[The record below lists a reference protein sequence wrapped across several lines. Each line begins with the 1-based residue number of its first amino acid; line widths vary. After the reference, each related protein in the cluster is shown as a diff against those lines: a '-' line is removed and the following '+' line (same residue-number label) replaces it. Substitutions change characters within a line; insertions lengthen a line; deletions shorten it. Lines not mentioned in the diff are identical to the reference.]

1 MSDHS
6 FVKSNISNED
16 NQNDYSQNNLQ
27 VNPSKENKDNNM
39 NISRKLTSRTMSNK
53 ITYHPRMKELIND
66 KIFQY
71 FFTSYFN
78 SKEYSEFRTLTE
90 LERLNFM
97 IDLYFF
103 IMVDINKENIF
114 DLKELNTE
122 EQIKNIQGEIMDR
135 ILMLK
140 DEVSR
145 RNIVYSMKQYNICSI
160 SEQKNI
166 NNKLQEIFNK
176 YKFDNYNNL
185 LNDIDNEF
193 SDEEVNPKKTKQ
205 YSMPFLSSETNPS
218 NINHTK
224 IETKSIQKTNVYSNP
239 TRMEQSKSFIKIE
252 YGKVQLVKMGAI
264 KKTNQYKLMDNSK
277 EISYTPEKTV
287 LISKNNNIRETTVT
301 HYVCNPKLKKIKHP
315 NFSEFVT
322 PLSYKSLTNPKKV
335 SIITKENIFNKG
347 SSSNY
352 LITNNNNTSLVSLN
366 KTNKNIG
373 NKKVNNSIYIE
384 DSVIFNQMMMNQ
396 HNIVL
401 ERSRNNNC
409 NIEMN
414 DLLYKLYCNEEDAII
429 LNKNELNKIGLLLI
443 ELVQKEKEKNKT
455 INNFGDCSE
464 IVHSIENRLKE
475 SEAFIMNY
483 K

>member
-1 MSDHS
+1 MSEHS
-6 FVKSNISNED
+6 FVKSNISNEE
-16 NQNDYSQNNLQ
+16 NQNECSQNNLQ
-27 VNPSKENKDNNM
+27 VNPSQGNKD

-53 ITYHPRMKELIND
+53 ITFHPRMKELIND

-78 SKEYSEFRTLTE
+78 SKEYSEFRSLTE

-103 IMVDINKENIF
+103 IMVDINKDNIF

-122 EQIKNIQGEIMDR
+122 EQLKNIQGEIMDR

-160 SEQKNI
+160 SEQNNI
-166 NNKLQEIFNK
+166 NNRLQEILNK
-176 YKFDNYNNL
+176 YKFDNYNNIM
-185 LNDIDNEF
+185 NDIDNEF
-193 SDEEVNPKKTKQ
+193 SDEEANPKKTKQ

-218 NINHTK
+218 NRNHTK
-224 IETKSIQKTNVYSNP
+224 IETKSIQKTNVYTNP

-277 EISYTPEKTV
+277 EISYTPDKTV
-287 LISKNNNIRETTVT
+287 LISKNNNIKETNVT

-335 SIITKENIFNKG
+335 SIITKENIFTKG

-352 LITNNNNTSLVSLN
+352 QITNNNNSSLVSLN
-366 KTNKNIG
+366 KTSRNIG
-373 NKKVNNSIYIE
+373 TKKVNNSIYIE

-396 HNIVL
+396 QHNIIL
-401 ERSRNNNC
+401 ERSRNNNT
-409 NIEMN
+409 EMN
-414 DLLYKLYCNEEDAII
+414 ELLYKLYFNEEEPII

-443 ELVQKEKEKNKT
+443 ELVQKEKEQNKT
-455 INNFGDCSE
+455 FSTLGDCSE
-464 IVHSIENRLKE
+464 VVQSIENRLKE
-475 SEAFIMNY
+475 SESFIMNY

>member
-1 MSDHS
+1 MSEHS
-6 FVKSNISNED
+6 FVKSNISNEE
-16 NQNDYSQNNLQ
+16 NQNECSQNNLQ
-27 VNPSKENKDNNM
+27 VNPSQGNKD

-53 ITYHPRMKELIND
+53 ITFHPRMKELIND

-71 FFTSYFN
+71 FFASYFN
-78 SKEYSEFRTLTE
+78 SKEYSEFRSLTE

-103 IMVDINKENIF
+103 IMVDINKDNIF

-122 EQIKNIQGEIMDR
+122 EQLKNIQGEIMDR

-160 SEQKNI
+160 SEQNNI
-166 NNKLQEIFNK
+166 NNRLQEILNK
-176 YKFDNYNNL
+176 YKFDNYNNIM
-185 LNDIDNEF
+185 NDIDNEF
-193 SDEEVNPKKTKQ
+193 SDEEANPKKTKQ

-218 NINHTK
+218 NRNHTK
-224 IETKSIQKTNVYSNP
+224 IETKSIQKTNVYTNP

-277 EISYTPEKTV
+277 EISYTPDKTV
-287 LISKNNNIRETTVT
+287 LISKNNNIKETNVT

-335 SIITKENIFNKG
+335 SIITKENIFTKG

-352 LITNNNNTSLVSLN
+352 QITNNNNSSLVSLN
-366 KTNKNIG
+366 KTSRNIG
-373 NKKVNNSIYIE
+373 TKKVNNSIYIE

-396 HNIVL
+396 QHNIIL
-401 ERSRNNNC
+401 ERSRNNNT
-409 NIEMN
+409 EMN
-414 DLLYKLYCNEEDAII
+414 ELLYKLYFNEEEPII

-443 ELVQKEKEKNKT
+443 ELVQKEKEQNKT
-455 INNFGDCSE
+455 FSTLGDCSE
-464 IVHSIENRLKE
+464 VVQSIENRLKE
-475 SEAFIMNY
+475 SESFIMNY

>member
-1 MSDHS
+1 MSEHS
-6 FVKSNISNED
+6 FVKSNISNEE
-16 NQNDYSQNNLQ
+16 NQNECSQNNLQ
-27 VNPSKENKDNNM
+27 VNPSQGNKD

-53 ITYHPRMKELIND
+53 ITFHPRMKELIND

-78 SKEYSEFRTLTE
+78 SKEYSEFRSLTE

-103 IMVDINKENIF
+103 IMVDINKDNIF

-122 EQIKNIQGEIMDR
+122 EQLKNIQGEIMDR

-160 SEQKNI
+160 SEQNNI
-166 NNKLQEIFNK
+166 NNRLQEILNK
-176 YKFDNYNNL
+176 YKFDNYNNIM
-185 LNDIDNEF
+185 NDIDNEF
-193 SDEEVNPKKTKQ
+193 SDEEANPKKTKQ

-218 NINHTK
+218 NRNHTK
-224 IETKSIQKTNVYSNP
+224 IETKSIQKTNVYTNP

-277 EISYTPEKTV
+277 EISYTPDKTV
-287 LISKNNNIRETTVT
+287 LISKNNNIKETNVT
-301 HYVCNPKLKKIKHP
+301 HYVCNPKLRKIKHP

-335 SIITKENIFNKG
+335 SIITKENIFTKG

-352 LITNNNNTSLVSLN
+352 QITNNNNSSLVSLN
-366 KTNKNIG
+366 KTSRNIG
-373 NKKVNNSIYIE
+373 TKKVNNSIYIE

-396 HNIVL
+396 QHNIIL
-401 ERSRNNNC
+401 ERSRNNNT
-409 NIEMN
+409 EMN
-414 DLLYKLYCNEEDAII
+414 ELLYKLYFNEEEPII

-443 ELVQKEKEKNKT
+443 ELVQKEKEQNKT
-455 INNFGDCSE
+455 FSTLGDCSE
-464 IVHSIENRLKE
+464 VVQSIENRLKE
-475 SEAFIMNY
+475 SESFIMNY

>member
-1 MSDHS
+1 MSEHS
-6 FVKSNISNED
+6 FVKSNISNEE
-16 NQNDYSQNNLQ
+16 NQNECSQNNLQ
-27 VNPSKENKDNNM
+27 VNPSQGNKD

-53 ITYHPRMKELIND
+53 ITFHPRMKELIND

-78 SKEYSEFRTLTE
+78 SKEYSEFRSLTE

-103 IMVDINKENIF
+103 IMVDINKDNIF

-122 EQIKNIQGEIMDR
+122 EQLKNIQGEIMDR

-160 SEQKNI
+160 SEQNNI
-166 NNKLQEIFNK
+166 NNRLQEILNK
-176 YKFDNYNNL
+176 YKFDNYNNIM
-185 LNDIDNEF
+185 NDIDNEF
-193 SDEEVNPKKTKQ
+193 SDEEANPKKTKQ

-218 NINHTK
+218 NRNHTK
-224 IETKSIQKTNVYSNP
+224 IETKSIQKTNVYTNP

-277 EISYTPEKTV
+277 EISYTPDKTV
-287 LISKNNNIRETTVT
+287 LISKNNNIKETNVT

-335 SIITKENIFNKG
+335 SIITKENIFTKR

-352 LITNNNNTSLVSLN
+352 QITNNNNSSLVSLN
-366 KTNKNIG
+366 KTSRNIG
-373 NKKVNNSIYIE
+373 TKKVNNSIYIE

-396 HNIVL
+396 QHNIIL
-401 ERSRNNNC
+401 ERSRNNNT
-409 NIEMN
+409 EMN
-414 DLLYKLYCNEEDAII
+414 ELLYKLYFNEEEPII

-443 ELVQKEKEKNKT
+443 ELVQKEKEQNKT
-455 INNFGDCSE
+455 FSTLGDCSE
-464 IVHSIENRLKE
+464 VVQSIENRLKE
-475 SEAFIMNY
+475 SESFIMNY

>member
-1 MSDHS
+1 MSEHS
-6 FVKSNISNED
+6 FVKSNISNEE
-16 NQNDYSQNNLQ
+16 NQNECSQNNLQ
-27 VNPSKENKDNNM
+27 VNPSQGNKD

-53 ITYHPRMKELIND
+53 ITFHPRMKELIND

-78 SKEYSEFRTLTE
+78 SKEYSEFRSLTE

-103 IMVDINKENIF
+103 IMVDINKDNIF

-122 EQIKNIQGEIMDR
+122 EQLKNIQGEIMDR

-160 SEQKNI
+160 SEQNNI
-166 NNKLQEIFNK
+166 NNRLQEILNK
-176 YKFDNYNNL
+176 YKFDNYNNIM
-185 LNDIDNEF
+185 NDIDNEF
-193 SDEEVNPKKTKQ
+193 SDEEANPKKTKQ

-218 NINHTK
+218 NRNHTK
-224 IETKSIQKTNVYSNP
+224 IETKSIQKTNVYTNP

-277 EISYTPEKTV
+277 EISYTPDKTV
-287 LISKNNNIRETTVT
+287 LISKNNNIKETNVT

-335 SIITKENIFNKG
+335 SIITKENIFTKG

-352 LITNNNNTSLVSLN
+352 QITNNNNSSLVSLN
-366 KTNKNIG
+366 KTSRNIG
-373 NKKVNNSIYIE
+373 TKKVNNSIYIE

-396 HNIVL
+396 QHNIIL
-401 ERSRNNNC
+401 ERSRNNNT
-409 NIEMN
+409 EMN
-414 DLLYKLYCNEEDAII
+414 ELLYKLYFNEEEPII

-443 ELVQKEKEKNKT
+443 ELVQKEKEQK
-455 INNFGDCSE
+455 
-464 IVHSIENRLKE
+464 
-475 SEAFIMNY
+475 
-483 K
+483 

>member
-1 MSDHS
+1 MSEHS

-16 NQNDYSQNNLQ
+16 NQNECSQNNLQ
-27 VNPSKENKDNNM
+27 VNPSQGNKD

-53 ITYHPRMKELIND
+53 ITFHPRMKELIND

-78 SKEYSEFRTLTE
+78 SKEYSEFRSLTE

-103 IMVDINKENIF
+103 IMVDINKDNIF

-122 EQIKNIQGEIMDR
+122 EQLKNIQGEIMDR

-160 SEQKNI
+160 SEQNNI
-166 NNKLQEIFNK
+166 NNRLQEILNK
-176 YKFDNYNNL
+176 YKFDNYNNIM
-185 LNDIDNEF
+185 NDIDNEF
-193 SDEEVNPKKTKQ
+193 SDEEANPKKTKQ

-218 NINHTK
+218 NRNHTK
-224 IETKSIQKTNVYSNP
+224 IETKSIQKTNVYTNP

-277 EISYTPEKTV
+277 EISYTPDKTV
-287 LISKNNNIRETTVT
+287 LISKNNNIKETNVT

-335 SIITKENIFNKG
+335 SIITKENIFTKG

-352 LITNNNNTSLVSLN
+352 QITNNNNSSLVSLN
-366 KTNKNIG
+366 KTSRNIG
-373 NKKVNNSIYIE
+373 TKKVNNSIYIE

-396 HNIVL
+396 QHNIIL
-401 ERSRNNNC
+401 ERSRNNNT
-409 NIEMN
+409 EMN
-414 DLLYKLYCNEEDAII
+414 ELLYKLYFNEEEPII

-443 ELVQKEKEKNKT
+443 ELVQKEKEQNKT
-455 INNFGDCSE
+455 FSTLGDYSE
-464 IVHSIENRLKE
+464 VVQSIENRLKE
-475 SEAFIMNY
+475 SESFIMNY

>member
-1 MSDHS
+1 MSEHS
-6 FVKSNISNED
+6 FVKSNISNEE
-16 NQNDYSQNNLQ
+16 NQNECSQNNLQ
-27 VNPSKENKDNNM
+27 VNPSQGNKD

-53 ITYHPRMKELIND
+53 ITFHPRMKELIND

-78 SKEYSEFRTLTE
+78 SKEYSEFRSLTE

-103 IMVDINKENIF
+103 IMVDINKDNIF

-122 EQIKNIQGEIMDR
+122 EQLKNIQGEIMDR

-160 SEQKNI
+160 SEQNNI
-166 NNKLQEIFNK
+166 NNRLQEILNK
-176 YKFDNYNNL
+176 YKFDNYYNIM
-185 LNDIDNEF
+185 NDIDNEF
-193 SDEEVNPKKTKQ
+193 SDEEANPKKTKQ

-218 NINHTK
+218 NRNHTK
-224 IETKSIQKTNVYSNP
+224 IETKSIQKTNVYTNP

-277 EISYTPEKTV
+277 EISYTPDKTV
-287 LISKNNNIRETTVT
+287 LISKNNNIKETNVT

-335 SIITKENIFNKG
+335 SIIAKENIFTKG

-352 LITNNNNTSLVSLN
+352 QITNNNNSSLVSLN
-366 KTNKNIG
+366 KTSRNIG
-373 NKKVNNSIYIE
+373 TKKVNNSIYIE

-396 HNIVL
+396 QHNIIL
-401 ERSRNNNC
+401 ERSRNNNT
-409 NIEMN
+409 EMN
-414 DLLYKLYCNEEDAII
+414 ELLYKLYFNEEEPII

-443 ELVQKEKEKNKT
+443 ELVQKEKEQNKT
-455 INNFGDCSE
+455 FSTLGDCSE
-464 IVHSIENRLKE
+464 VVQSIENRLKE
-475 SEAFIMNY
+475 SESFIMNY

>member
-1 MSDHS
+1 MSEHS
-6 FVKSNISNED
+6 FVKSNISNEE
-16 NQNDYSQNNLQ
+16 NQNECSQNNLQ
-27 VNPSKENKDNNM
+27 LNPSQGNKD

-53 ITYHPRMKELIND
+53 ITFHPRMKELIND

-78 SKEYSEFRTLTE
+78 SKEYSEFRSLTE

-103 IMVDINKENIF
+103 IMVDINKDNIF

-122 EQIKNIQGEIMDR
+122 EQLKNIQGEIMDR

-160 SEQKNI
+160 SEQNNI
-166 NNKLQEIFNK
+166 NNRLQEILNK
-176 YKFDNYNNL
+176 YKFDNYNNIM
-185 LNDIDNEF
+185 NDIDNEF
-193 SDEEVNPKKTKQ
+193 SDEEANPKKTKQ

-218 NINHTK
+218 NRNHTK
-224 IETKSIQKTNVYSNP
+224 IETKSIQKTNVYTNP

-277 EISYTPEKTV
+277 EISYTPDKTV
-287 LISKNNNIRETTVT
+287 LISKNNNIKETNVT

-335 SIITKENIFNKG
+335 SIITKENIFTKG

-352 LITNNNNTSLVSLN
+352 QITNNNNSSLVSLN
-366 KTNKNIG
+366 KTSRNIG
-373 NKKVNNSIYIE
+373 TKKVNNSIYIE

-396 HNIVL
+396 QHNIIL
-401 ERSRNNNC
+401 ERSRNNNT
-409 NIEMN
+409 EMN
-414 DLLYKLYCNEEDAII
+414 ELLYKLYFNEEEPII

-443 ELVQKEKEKNKT
+443 ELVQKEKEQNKT
-455 INNFGDCSE
+455 FSTLGDCSE
-464 IVHSIENRLKE
+464 VVQSIENRLKE
-475 SEAFIMNY
+475 SESFIMNY

>member
-1 MSDHS
+1 MSEHS
-6 FVKSNISNED
+6 FVKSNISNEE
-16 NQNDYSQNNLQ
+16 NQNECSQNNLQ
-27 VNPSKENKDNNM
+27 VNPSQGNKD

-53 ITYHPRMKELIND
+53 ITFHPRMKELIND

-103 IMVDINKENIF
+103 IMVDINKDNIF

-122 EQIKNIQGEIMDR
+122 EQLKNIQGEIMDR

-160 SEQKNI
+160 SEQNNI
-166 NNKLQEIFNK
+166 NNRLQEILNK
-176 YKFDNYNNL
+176 YKFDNYNNIM
-185 LNDIDNEF
+185 NDIDNEF
-193 SDEEVNPKKTKQ
+193 SDEEANPKKTKQ

-218 NINHTK
+218 NRNHTK
-224 IETKSIQKTNVYSNP
+224 IETKSIQKTNVYTNP

-277 EISYTPEKTV
+277 EISYTPDKTV
-287 LISKNNNIRETTVT
+287 LISKNNNIKETNVT

-335 SIITKENIFNKG
+335 SIIAKENIFTKG

-352 LITNNNNTSLVSLN
+352 QITNNNNSSLVSLN
-366 KTNKNIG
+366 KTSRNIG
-373 NKKVNNSIYIE
+373 TKKVNNSIYIE

-396 HNIVL
+396 QHNIIL
-401 ERSRNNNC
+401 ERSRNNNT
-409 NIEMN
+409 EMN
-414 DLLYKLYCNEEDAII
+414 ELLYKLYFNEEEPII

-443 ELVQKEKEKNKT
+443 ELVQKEKEQNKT
-455 INNFGDCSE
+455 FSTLGDCSE
-464 IVHSIENRLKE
+464 VVQSIENRLKE
-475 SEAFIMNY
+475 SESFIMNY

>member
-1 MSDHS
+1 MSEHS
-6 FVKSNISNED
+6 FVKSNISNEE
-16 NQNDYSQNNLQ
+16 NQNECSQNNLQ
-27 VNPSKENKDNNM
+27 VNPSQGNKD

-53 ITYHPRMKELIND
+53 ITFHPRMKELIND

-78 SKEYSEFRTLTE
+78 SKEYSEFRSLTE

-103 IMVDINKENIF
+103 IMVDINKDNIF

-122 EQIKNIQGEIMDR
+122 EQLKNIQGEIMDR

-160 SEQKNI
+160 SEQNNI
-166 NNKLQEIFNK
+166 NNRLQEILNK
-176 YKFDNYNNL
+176 YKFDNYNNIM
-185 LNDIDNEF
+185 NDIDNEF
-193 SDEEVNPKKTKQ
+193 SDEEANPKKTKQ

-218 NINHTK
+218 NRNHTK
-224 IETKSIQKTNVYSNP
+224 IETKSIQKTNVYTNP

-277 EISYTPEKTV
+277 EISYTPDKTV
-287 LISKNNNIRETTVT
+287 LISKNNNIKETNVT

-335 SIITKENIFNKG
+335 SIITKENIFTKG

-352 LITNNNNTSLVSLN
+352 QITNNNNSSLVSLN
-366 KTNKNIG
+366 KTSRNIG
-373 NKKVNNSIYIE
+373 TKKVNNSIYIE

-396 HNIVL
+396 QYNIIL
-401 ERSRNNNC
+401 ERSRNNNT
-409 NIEMN
+409 EMN
-414 DLLYKLYCNEEDAII
+414 ELLYKLYFNEEEPII

-443 ELVQKEKEKNKT
+443 ELVQKEKEQNKT
-455 INNFGDCSE
+455 FSTLGDCSE
-464 IVHSIENRLKE
+464 VVQSIENRLKE
-475 SEAFIMNY
+475 SESFIMNY

>member
-1 MSDHS
+1 MSEHS
-6 FVKSNISNED
+6 FVKSNISNEE
-16 NQNDYSQNNLQ
+16 NQNECSQNNLQ
-27 VNPSKENKDNNM
+27 VNPSQGNKD

-53 ITYHPRMKELIND
+53 ITFHPRMKELIND

-78 SKEYSEFRTLTE
+78 SKEYSEFRSLTE

-103 IMVDINKENIF
+103 IMVDINKDNIF

-122 EQIKNIQGEIMDR
+122 EQLKNIQGEIMDR

-160 SEQKNI
+160 SEQNNI
-166 NNKLQEIFNK
+166 NNRLQEILNK
-176 YKFDNYNNL
+176 YKFDNYNNIM
-185 LNDIDNEF
+185 NDIDNEF
-193 SDEEVNPKKTKQ
+193 SDEEANPKKTKQ

-218 NINHTK
+218 NRNHTK
-224 IETKSIQKTNVYSNP
+224 IETKSIQKTNVYTNP

-277 EISYTPEKTV
+277 EISYTPDKTV
-287 LISKNNNIRETTVT
+287 LISKNNNIKETNVT

-335 SIITKENIFNKG
+335 SIITKENIFTKG

-352 LITNNNNTSLVSLN
+352 QITNNNNSSLVSLN
-366 KTNKNIG
+366 KTSRNLG
-373 NKKVNNSIYIE
+373 TKKVNNSIYIE

-396 HNIVL
+396 QHNIIL
-401 ERSRNNNC
+401 ERSRNNNT
-409 NIEMN
+409 EMN
-414 DLLYKLYCNEEDAII
+414 ELLYKLYFNEEEPII

-443 ELVQKEKEKNKT
+443 ELVQKEKEQNKT
-455 INNFGDCSE
+455 FSTLGDYSE
-464 IVHSIENRLKE
+464 VVQSIENRLKE
-475 SEAFIMNY
+475 SESFIMNY

>member
-1 MSDHS
+1 MSEHS
-6 FVKSNISNED
+6 FVKSNISNEE
-16 NQNDYSQNNLQ
+16 NQNECSQNNLQ
-27 VNPSKENKDNNM
+27 VNPSQGNKD

-53 ITYHPRMKELIND
+53 ITFHPRMKELIND

-78 SKEYSEFRTLTE
+78 SKEYSEFRSLTE

-97 IDLYFF
+97 IDLYFY
-103 IMVDINKENIF
+103 IMVDINKDNIF

-122 EQIKNIQGEIMDR
+122 EQLKNIQGEIMDR

-145 RNIVYSMKQYNICSI
+145 RKIVYSMKQYNICSI
-160 SEQKNI
+160 SEQNNI
-166 NNKLQEIFNK
+166 NNRLQEILNK
-176 YKFDNYNNL
+176 YKFDNYNNIM
-185 LNDIDNEF
+185 NDIDNEF
-193 SDEEVNPKKTKQ
+193 SDEEANPKKTKQ

-218 NINHTK
+218 NRNHTK
-224 IETKSIQKTNVYSNP
+224 IETKSIQKTNVYTNP

-277 EISYTPEKTV
+277 EISYTPDKTV
-287 LISKNNNIRETTVT
+287 LISKNNNIKETNVT

-335 SIITKENIFNKG
+335 SIITKENIFTKG

-352 LITNNNNTSLVSLN
+352 QITNNNNSSLVSLN
-366 KTNKNIG
+366 KTSRNIG
-373 NKKVNNSIYIE
+373 TKKVNNSIYIE

-396 HNIVL
+396 QHNIIL
-401 ERSRNNNC
+401 ERSRNNNT
-409 NIEMN
+409 EMN
-414 DLLYKLYCNEEDAII
+414 ELLYKLYFNEEEPII

-443 ELVQKEKEKNKT
+443 ELVQKEKEQNKT
-455 INNFGDCSE
+455 FSTLGDCSE
-464 IVHSIENRLKE
+464 VVQSIENRLKE
-475 SEAFIMNY
+475 SESFIMNY

>member
-1 MSDHS
+1 MSEHS
-6 FVKSNISNED
+6 FVKSNISNEE
-16 NQNDYSQNNLQ
+16 NQNECSQNNLQ
-27 VNPSKENKDNNM
+27 VNPSQGNKD

-53 ITYHPRMKELIND
+53 ITFHPRMKELIND

-78 SKEYSEFRTLTE
+78 SKEYSEFRSLTE

-103 IMVDINKENIF
+103 IMVDINKDNIF

-122 EQIKNIQGEIMDR
+122 EQLKNIQGEIMDR

-145 RNIVYSMKQYNICSI
+145 RKIVYSMKQYNICSI
-160 SEQKNI
+160 SEQNNI
-166 NNKLQEIFNK
+166 NNRLQEILNK
-176 YKFDNYNNL
+176 YKFDNYYNIM
-185 LNDIDNEF
+185 NDIDNEF
-193 SDEEVNPKKTKQ
+193 SDEEANPKKTKQ

-218 NINHTK
+218 NRNHTK
-224 IETKSIQKTNVYSNP
+224 IETKSIQKTNVYTNP

-277 EISYTPEKTV
+277 EISYTPDKTV
-287 LISKNNNIRETTVT
+287 LISKNNNIKETNVT

-335 SIITKENIFNKG
+335 SIIAKENIFTKG

-352 LITNNNNTSLVSLN
+352 QITNNNNSSLVSLN
-366 KTNKNIG
+366 KTSRNIG
-373 NKKVNNSIYIE
+373 TKKVNNSIYIE

-396 HNIVL
+396 QHNIIL
-401 ERSRNNNC
+401 ERSRNNNT
-409 NIEMN
+409 EMN
-414 DLLYKLYCNEEDAII
+414 ELLYKLYFNEEEPII

-443 ELVQKEKEKNKT
+443 ELVQKEKEQNKT
-455 INNFGDCSE
+455 FSTLGDCSE
-464 IVHSIENRLKE
+464 VVQSIENRLKE
-475 SEAFIMNY
+475 SESFIMNY

>member
-1 MSDHS
+1 MSEHS
-6 FVKSNISNED
+6 FVKSNISNEE
-16 NQNDYSQNNLQ
+16 NQNECSQNNLQ
-27 VNPSKENKDNNM
+27 VNPSQGNKD

-53 ITYHPRMKELIND
+53 ITFHPRMKELIND

-78 SKEYSEFRTLTE
+78 SKEYSEFRSLTE

-103 IMVDINKENIF
+103 IMVDINKDNIF

-122 EQIKNIQGEIMDR
+122 EQLKNIQGEIMDR

-160 SEQKNI
+160 SEQNNI
-166 NNKLQEIFNK
+166 NNRLQEILNK
-176 YKFDNYNNL
+176 YKFDNYNNIM
-185 LNDIDNEF
+185 NDIDNEF
-193 SDEEVNPKKTKQ
+193 SDEEANPKKTKQ

-218 NINHTK
+218 NRNHTK
-224 IETKSIQKTNVYSNP
+224 IETKSIQKTNVYTNP

-252 YGKVQLVKMGAI
+252 YGKVQLVKIGAI

-277 EISYTPEKTV
+277 EISYTPDKTV
-287 LISKNNNIRETTVT
+287 LISKNNNIKETNVT

-335 SIITKENIFNKG
+335 SIITKENIFTKG

-352 LITNNNNTSLVSLN
+352 QITNNNNSSLVSLN
-366 KTNKNIG
+366 KTSRNIG
-373 NKKVNNSIYIE
+373 TKKVNNSIYIE

-396 HNIVL
+396 QHNIIL
-401 ERSRNNNC
+401 ERSRNNNT
-409 NIEMN
+409 EMN
-414 DLLYKLYCNEEDAII
+414 ELLYKLYFNEEEPII

-443 ELVQKEKEKNKT
+443 ELVQKEKEQNKT
-455 INNFGDCSE
+455 FSTLGDCSE
-464 IVHSIENRLKE
+464 VVQSIENRLKE
-475 SEAFIMNY
+475 SESFIMNY

>member
-1 MSDHS
+1 MSEHS
-6 FVKSNISNED
+6 FVKSNISNEE
-16 NQNDYSQNNLQ
+16 NQNECSQNNLQ
-27 VNPSKENKDNNM
+27 VNPSQGNKD

-53 ITYHPRMKELIND
+53 ITFHPRMKELIND

-78 SKEYSEFRTLTE
+78 SKEYSEFRSLTE

-103 IMVDINKENIF
+103 IMVDINKDNIF

-122 EQIKNIQGEIMDR
+122 EQLKNIQGEIMDR

-160 SEQKNI
+160 SEQNNI
-166 NNKLQEIFNK
+166 NNRLQEILNK
-176 YKFDNYNNL
+176 YKFDNYNNIM
-185 LNDIDNEF
+185 NDIDNEF
-193 SDEEVNPKKTKQ
+193 SDEEANPKKTKQ

-218 NINHTK
+218 NRNHTK
-224 IETKSIQKTNVYSNP
+224 IETKSIQKTNVYTNP

-335 SIITKENIFNKG
+335 SIITKENIFTKG

-352 LITNNNNTSLVSLN
+352 QITNNNNSSLVSLN
-366 KTNKNIG
+366 KTSRNIG
-373 NKKVNNSIYIE
+373 TKKVNNSIYIE

-396 HNIVL
+396 QHNIIL
-401 ERSRNNNC
+401 ERSRNNNT
-409 NIEMN
+409 EMN
-414 DLLYKLYCNEEDAII
+414 ELLYKLYFNEEESII

-443 ELVQKEKEKNKT
+443 ELVQKEKEQNKT
-455 INNFGDCSE
+455 FSTLGDCSE
-464 IVHSIENRLKE
+464 VVQSIENRLKE
-475 SEAFIMNY
+475 SESFIMNY

>member
-1 MSDHS
+1 MSEHS
-6 FVKSNISNED
+6 FVKSNISNEE
-16 NQNDYSQNNLQ
+16 NQNECSQNNLQ
-27 VNPSKENKDNNM
+27 VNPSQGNKD

-53 ITYHPRMKELIND
+53 ITFHPRMKELIND

-78 SKEYSEFRTLTE
+78 SKEYSEFRSLTE

-103 IMVDINKENIF
+103 IMVDINKDNIF

-122 EQIKNIQGEIMDR
+122 EQLKNIQGEIMDR

-145 RNIVYSMKQYNICSI
+145 RKIVYSMKQYNICSI
-160 SEQKNI
+160 SEQNNI
-166 NNKLQEIFNK
+166 NNRLQEILNK
-176 YKFDNYNNL
+176 YKFDNYNNIM
-185 LNDIDNEF
+185 NDIDNEF
-193 SDEEVNPKKTKQ
+193 SDEEANPKKTKQ

-218 NINHTK
+218 NRNHTK
-224 IETKSIQKTNVYSNP
+224 IETKSIQKTNVYTNP

-264 KKTNQYKLMDNSK
+264 KKTNQYKLLDNSK
-277 EISYTPEKTV
+277 EISYTPDKTV
-287 LISKNNNIRETTVT
+287 LISKNNNIKETNVT

-335 SIITKENIFNKG
+335 SIIAKENIFTKG

-352 LITNNNNTSLVSLN
+352 QITNNNNSSLVSLN
-366 KTNKNIG
+366 KTSRNIG
-373 NKKVNNSIYIE
+373 TKKVNNSIYIE

-396 HNIVL
+396 QHNIIL
-401 ERSRNNNC
+401 ERSRNNNT
-409 NIEMN
+409 EMN
-414 DLLYKLYCNEEDAII
+414 ELLYKLYFNEEEPII

-443 ELVQKEKEKNKT
+443 ELVQKEKEQNKT
-455 INNFGDCSE
+455 FSTLGDCSE
-464 IVHSIENRLKE
+464 VVQSIENRLKE
-475 SEAFIMNY
+475 SESFIMNY

>member
-1 MSDHS
+1 MSEHS
-6 FVKSNISNED
+6 FVKSNISNEE
-16 NQNDYSQNNLQ
+16 NQNECSQNNLQ
-27 VNPSKENKDNNM
+27 VNPSQGNKD

-53 ITYHPRMKELIND
+53 ITFHPRMKELIND

-78 SKEYSEFRTLTE
+78 SKEYSEFRSLTE

-103 IMVDINKENIF
+103 IMVDINKDNIF

-122 EQIKNIQGEIMDR
+122 EQLKNIQGEIMDR

-160 SEQKNI
+160 SEQNNI
-166 NNKLQEIFNK
+166 NNRLQEILNK
-176 YKFDNYNNL
+176 YKFDNYNNIM
-185 LNDIDNEF
+185 NDIDNEF
-193 SDEEVNPKKTKQ
+193 SDEEANPKKTKQ

-218 NINHTK
+218 NRNHTK
-224 IETKSIQKTNVYSNP
+224 IETKSIQKTNVYTNP

-277 EISYTPEKTV
+277 EISYTPDKTV
-287 LISKNNNIRETTVT
+287 VISKNNKIKETNVT

-335 SIITKENIFNKG
+335 SIITKENIFTKG

-352 LITNNNNTSLVSLN
+352 QITNNNNSSLVSLN
-366 KTNKNIG
+366 KTSRNIG
-373 NKKVNNSIYIE
+373 TKKVNNSIYIE

-396 HNIVL
+396 QHNIIL
-401 ERSRNNNC
+401 ERSRNNNT
-409 NIEMN
+409 EMN
-414 DLLYKLYCNEEDAII
+414 ELLYKLYFNEEEPII

-443 ELVQKEKEKNKT
+443 ELVQKEKEQNKT
-455 INNFGDCSE
+455 FSTLGDCSE
-464 IVHSIENRLKE
+464 VVQSIENRLKE
-475 SEAFIMNY
+475 SESFIMNY

>member
-1 MSDHS
+1 MSEHS
-6 FVKSNISNED
+6 FVKSNISNEE
-16 NQNDYSQNNLQ
+16 NQNECSQNNLQ
-27 VNPSKENKDNNM
+27 VNPSQGNKD

-53 ITYHPRMKELIND
+53 ITFHPRMKELIND

-78 SKEYSEFRTLTE
+78 SKEYSEFRSLTE

-103 IMVDINKENIF
+103 IMVDINKDNIF

-122 EQIKNIQGEIMDR
+122 EQLKNIQGEIMDR

-160 SEQKNI
+160 SEQNNI
-166 NNKLQEIFNK
+166 NNRLQEILNK
-176 YKFDNYNNL
+176 YKFDNYNNIM
-185 LNDIDNEF
+185 NDIDNEF
-193 SDEEVNPKKTKQ
+193 SDEEANPKKTKQ
-205 YSMPFLSSETNPS
+205 YSMPLLSSETNPS
-218 NINHTK
+218 NRNHTK
-224 IETKSIQKTNVYSNP
+224 IETKSIQKTNVYTNP

-277 EISYTPEKTV
+277 EISYTPDKTV
-287 LISKNNNIRETTVT
+287 LISKNNNIKETNVT

-335 SIITKENIFNKG
+335 SIITKENIFTKG

-352 LITNNNNTSLVSLN
+352 QITNNNNSSLVSLN
-366 KTNKNIG
+366 KTSRNIG
-373 NKKVNNSIYIE
+373 TKKVNNSIYIE

-396 HNIVL
+396 QHNIIL
-401 ERSRNNNC
+401 ERSRNNNT
-409 NIEMN
+409 EMN
-414 DLLYKLYCNEEDAII
+414 ELLYKLYFNEEEPII

-443 ELVQKEKEKNKT
+443 ELVQKEKEQNKT
-455 INNFGDCSE
+455 FSTLGDCSE
-464 IVHSIENRLKE
+464 VVQSIENRLKE
-475 SEAFIMNY
+475 SESFIMNY

>member
-1 MSDHS
+1 MSEHS
-6 FVKSNISNED
+6 FVKSNISNEE
-16 NQNDYSQNNLQ
+16 NQNECSQNNLQ
-27 VNPSKENKDNNM
+27 VNPSQGNKD

-53 ITYHPRMKELIND
+53 ITFHPRMKELIND

-78 SKEYSEFRTLTE
+78 SKEYSEFRSLTE

-103 IMVDINKENIF
+103 IMVDINKDNIF

-122 EQIKNIQGEIMDR
+122 EQLKNIQGEIMDR

-145 RNIVYSMKQYNICSI
+145 RKIVYSMKQYNICSI
-160 SEQKNI
+160 SEQNNI
-166 NNKLQEIFNK
+166 NNRLQEILNK
-176 YKFDNYNNL
+176 YKFDNYNNIM
-185 LNDIDNEF
+185 NDIDNEF
-193 SDEEVNPKKTKQ
+193 SDEEANPKKTKQ

-218 NINHTK
+218 NRNHTK
-224 IETKSIQKTNVYSNP
+224 IETKSIQKTNVYTNP

-277 EISYTPEKTV
+277 EISYTPDKTV
-287 LISKNNNIRETTVT
+287 LISKNNNIKETNVT

-335 SIITKENIFNKG
+335 SIITKENIFTKG

-352 LITNNNNTSLVSLN
+352 QITNNNNSSLVSLN
-366 KTNKNIG
+366 KTSRNIG
-373 NKKVNNSIYIE
+373 TKKVNNSIYIE

-396 HNIVL
+396 QHNIIL
-401 ERSRNNNC
+401 ERSRNNNT
-409 NIEMN
+409 EMN
-414 DLLYKLYCNEEDAII
+414 ELLYKLYFNEEEPII

-443 ELVQKEKEKNKT
+443 ELVQKEKEQNKT
-455 INNFGDCSE
+455 FSTLGDCSE
-464 IVHSIENRLKE
+464 VVQSIENRLKE
-475 SEAFIMNY
+475 SESFIMNY

>member
-1 MSDHS
+1 MSEHS
-6 FVKSNISNED
+6 FVKSNISNEE
-16 NQNDYSQNNLQ
+16 NQNECSQNNLQ
-27 VNPSKENKDNNM
+27 VNPSQGNKD

-53 ITYHPRMKELIND
+53 ITFHPRMKELIND

-78 SKEYSEFRTLTE
+78 SKEYSEFRSLTE

-103 IMVDINKENIF
+103 IMVDINKDNIF

-122 EQIKNIQGEIMDR
+122 EQLKNIQGEIMDR

-160 SEQKNI
+160 SEQNNI
-166 NNKLQEIFNK
+166 NNRLQEILNK
-176 YKFDNYNNL
+176 YKFDNYNNIM
-185 LNDIDNEF
+185 NDIDNEF
-193 SDEEVNPKKTKQ
+193 SDEEANPKKTKQ

-218 NINHTK
+218 NRNHTK
-224 IETKSIQKTNVYSNP
+224 IETKSIQKTNVYTNP

-277 EISYTPEKTV
+277 EISYTPDKTV
-287 LISKNNNIRETTVT
+287 LISKNNNIKETNVT

-335 SIITKENIFNKG
+335 SIITKENIFIKG

-352 LITNNNNTSLVSLN
+352 QITNNNNSSLVSLN
-366 KTNKNIG
+366 KTSRNIG
-373 NKKVNNSIYIE
+373 TKKVNNSIYIE

-396 HNIVL
+396 QHNIIL
-401 ERSRNNNC
+401 ERSRNNNT
-409 NIEMN
+409 EMN
-414 DLLYKLYCNEEDAII
+414 ELLYKLYFNEEEPII

-443 ELVQKEKEKNKT
+443 ELVQKEKEQNKT
-455 INNFGDCSE
+455 FSTLGDCSE
-464 IVHSIENRLKE
+464 VVQSIENRLKE
-475 SEAFIMNY
+475 SESFIMNY

>member
-1 MSDHS
+1 MSEHS
-6 FVKSNISNED
+6 FVKSNISNEE
-16 NQNDYSQNNLQ
+16 NQNECSQNNLQ
-27 VNPSKENKDNNM
+27 VNPSQGNKD

-53 ITYHPRMKELIND
+53 ITFHPRMKELIND

-78 SKEYSEFRTLTE
+78 SKEYSEFRSLTE

-103 IMVDINKENIF
+103 IMVDINKDNIF

-122 EQIKNIQGEIMDR
+122 EQLKNIQGEIMDR

-140 DEVSR
+140 DEASR

-160 SEQKNI
+160 SEQNNI
-166 NNKLQEIFNK
+166 NNRLQEILNK
-176 YKFDNYNNL
+176 YKFDNYNNIM
-185 LNDIDNEF
+185 NDIDNEF
-193 SDEEVNPKKTKQ
+193 SDEEANPKKTKQ

-218 NINHTK
+218 NRNHTK
-224 IETKSIQKTNVYSNP
+224 IETKSIQKTNVYTNP

-277 EISYTPEKTV
+277 EISYTPDKTV
-287 LISKNNNIRETTVT
+287 LISKNNNIKETNVT

-335 SIITKENIFNKG
+335 SIITKENIFTKG

-352 LITNNNNTSLVSLN
+352 QITNNNNSSLVSLN
-366 KTNKNIG
+366 KTSRNIG
-373 NKKVNNSIYIE
+373 TKKVNNSIYIE

-396 HNIVL
+396 QHNIIL
-401 ERSRNNNC
+401 ERSRNNNT
-409 NIEMN
+409 EMN
-414 DLLYKLYCNEEDAII
+414 ELLYKLYFNEEEPII

-443 ELVQKEKEKNKT
+443 ELVQKEKEQNKT
-455 INNFGDCSE
+455 FSTLGDCSE
-464 IVHSIENRLKE
+464 VVQSIENRLKE
-475 SEAFIMNY
+475 SESFIMNY